1 MLGYC
6 GAIYGVTVLLA
17 GAAMIALALRLR
29 GEREGKRA
37 HRAAG
42 RLFGFSIL
50 YLFAIFAALLVDAGI
65 SGQALTGP

>member
-1 MLGYC
+1 MSVMSE
-6 GAIYGVTVLLA
+6 GAGLA
-17 GAAMIALALRLR
+17 MY

-50 YLFAIFAALLVDAGI
+50 YLSAVFAALLVDAGI

>member
-1 MLGYC
+1 MSVMSE
-6 GAIYGVTVLLA
+6 GAELA
-17 GAAMIALALRLR
+17 MR
-29 GEREGKRA
+29 GELEGKRA

-50 YLFAIFAALLVDAGI
+50 YLFAVFAALLVDAAI